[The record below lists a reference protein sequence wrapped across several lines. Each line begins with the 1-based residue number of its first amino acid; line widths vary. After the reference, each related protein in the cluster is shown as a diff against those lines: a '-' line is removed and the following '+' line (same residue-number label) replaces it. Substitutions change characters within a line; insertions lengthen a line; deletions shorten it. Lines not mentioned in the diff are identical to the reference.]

1 MARLTL
7 EQKVFIVQRLACF
20 ESPISIIKAVKEEY
34 GVTINHQALQNY
46 DPTKV
51 NGQHLSPKLKT
62 LFEETRKRFTEDI
75 SSIPIAN
82 KAVRLN
88 TLQRMLTIAE
98 EKRNIPLATQLLEQA
113 AKEVGD
119 AYTNKHKHEV
129 TGKDGQPME
138 TVSHVKHYSEAE
150 LDNRIAE
157 LQKKLNA
164 KK

>member
-20 ESPISIIKAVKEEY
+20 ESPVSIIRAVKDEY

-51 NGQHLSPKLKT
+51 NGQYLSPKLKT

-88 TLQRMLTIAE
+88 ALQRMLNAAE
-98 EKRNIPLATQLLEQA
+98 EKKNFPLATQVLEQA

-119 AYTNKHKHEV
+119 SYTNKHKHEL
-129 TGKDGQPME
+129 TGKDGAPIASRIE
-138 TVSHVKHYSEAE
+138 TVNPNDAAKAYAE
-150 LDNRIAE
+150 II
-157 LQKKLNA
+157 KGG
-164 KK
+164 